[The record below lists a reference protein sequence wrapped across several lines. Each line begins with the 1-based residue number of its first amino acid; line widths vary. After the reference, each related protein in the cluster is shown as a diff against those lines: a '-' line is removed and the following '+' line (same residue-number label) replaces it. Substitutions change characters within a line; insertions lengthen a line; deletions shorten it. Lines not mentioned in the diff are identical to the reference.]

1 MKRILMVA
9 AENGALEGAKVG
21 GMADVIRDLPEALAG
36 VDICADVIMPSYGFL
51 ASQSNNAQDLGEF
64 EVSFGGRTEKVR
76 LFVIPHPKVKGA
88 NIYLLEDE
96 LWLST
101 PGRIYS
107 QGSAERPFADDAT
120 KFAFLSVCVAQA
132 LVTSRIPMPTVLH
145 LHDWH
150 AGFLAMLRAFVP
162 EFSAL
167 KSIACVYSIHNLALQ
182 GTRPLSH
189 DSSSLAAWFPELFA
203 SLQSEQKQ
211 AIVDPRYPHCINP
224 MRIGIVLSDKVHLV
238 SPTYAKEVLLPSDPK
253 AGFFGGEGLEQ
264 DLQKKTEQGRVFGI
278 LNGCTYPDIKQAKAI
293 AQSLTRIQEDEFK
306 KLLATIEAALV
317 SWQGNKTQV
326 SAVDMMAF
334 VRIQAHW
341 RQASLGRVPD
351 LLLTSVGR
359 LTDQKVLILRHLLPS
374 GLSVL
379 ETLLQ
384 ALQQTQPNALFILLG
399 SGDVNIAAFF
409 QTLAAKYTN
418 FLFLQGYHEA
428 LSECLYQFG
437 DLFVMPSSFEP
448 CGISQMLAM
457 RAGQPCLVHG
467 VGGLKD
473 TVRDGVDGFVF
484 NGNSLTAQGEAF
496 LQRFT
501 EAMASFERGDWP
513 AIRVEAIAQRFDW
526 HSVAQVYRDQLYNN
540 L

>member
-1 MKRILMVA
+1 MVA
-9 AENGALEGAKVG
+9 AENGALAGAKVG
-21 GMADVIRDLPEALAG
+21 GMADVIRDLPEALVG

-51 ASQSNNAQDLGEF
+51 ASQQAHTQDIGEF
-64 EVSFGGRTEKVR
+64 EVSFGGRTEKVS
-76 LFVIPHPKVKGA
+76 LFVMPHPKVDGA
-88 NIYLLEDE
+88 NIYLLEHG
-96 LWLST
+96 LWQST
-101 PGRIYS
+101 PGKIYS
-107 QGSAERPFADDAT
+107 QSSADRPFADDAT
-120 KFAFLSVCVAQA
+120 KFVFLCVCVAQA
-132 LVTSRIPMPTVLH
+132 LVTARVPMPAVLH

-150 AGFLAMLRAFVP
+150 AGCLAMLRAFVP

-167 KSIACVYSIHNLALQ
+167 KSIACVFSIHNLALQ

-203 SLQSEQKQ
+203 SLQPEQRQ
-211 AIVDPRYPHCINP
+211 SIVDPRYPHCINP
-224 MRIGIVLSDKVHLV
+224 MRMGIVLSDKVHLV
-238 SPTYAKEVLLPSDPK
+238 SPTYAKEVLSPSDPK

-264 DLQKKTEQGRVFGI
+264 DLQVKADQGKVLGI
-278 LNGCTYPDIKQAKAI
+278 LNGCTYSETKQAKATTK
-293 AQSLTRIQEDEFK
+293 SLVRIQEDEFK
-306 KLLATIEAALV
+306 KLLTTIEAALV
-317 SWQGNKTQV
+317 LWQGAKTQV
-326 SAVDMMAF
+326 SAVDMIAF
-334 VRIQAHW
+334 ARTQAHW

-399 SGDVNIAAFF
+399 SGDASIAESF
-409 QTLAAKYTN
+409 QTLAAKYDN

-428 LSECLYQFG
+428 LSECLYQYG

-501 EAMASFERGDWP
+501 EAVVSFKRGDWP
-513 AIRVEAIAQRFDW
+513 AIRAKASEQRFDW